1 MEILNKKIGH
11 LLSNTGIWSLP
22 THFKAPTNLSKNAN
36 TALFRNSLAKNEALT
51 GILSLCFKVTI
62 SLTDTVYK
70 VTKICQ
76 VQSRVSYQERDR
88 LHIFSKTVVARPT
101 WQGKSSY
108 SICLLMF
115 LKIKLSI
122 SYGQY
127 LLFTSNFISIHNY
140 FVIFHSFSKKKQNL
154 ESMQALLLLFI

>member
-1 MEILNKKIGH
+1 MGNFKQKVGH

-22 THFKAPTNLSKNAN
+22 CIFKAPKNLSKNAN
-36 TALFRNSLAKNEALT
+36 TALFRNSSAKNEAVT
-51 GILSLCFKVTI
+51 GLLSLCFKVTI
-62 SLTDTVYK
+62 SLTDRVYK

-101 WQGKSSY
+101 WQGKLSY

-115 LKIKLSI
+115 LNIK
-122 SYGQY
+122 
-127 LLFTSNFISIHNY
+127 TSNKLWTLFALY
-140 FVIFHSFSKKKQNL
+140 FVLH
-154 ESMQALLLLFI
+154 